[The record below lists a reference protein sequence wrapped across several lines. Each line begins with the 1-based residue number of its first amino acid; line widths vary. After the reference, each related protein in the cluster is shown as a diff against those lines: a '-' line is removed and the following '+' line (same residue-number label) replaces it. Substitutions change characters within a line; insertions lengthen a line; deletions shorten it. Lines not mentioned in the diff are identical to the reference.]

1 MINYEA
7 YSKFYN
13 PNKERIYGGI
23 KEQKKEIE
31 QELKEMKKT
40 DLKSRK
46 KSDPES
52 QFVRQKAL
60 DDGSLEK
67 RIIKSLNAF
76 TPEELT
82 NKLNGALIA
91 GGSTETI
98 NEIKNYKK
106 DFE

>member
-1 MINYEA
+1 MTFLNFSIFLIFVIINKKQGSDDFMINYEA

-76 TPEELT
+76 DE
-82 NKLNGALIA
+82 
-91 GGSTETI
+91 
-98 NEIKNYKK
+98 
-106 DFE
+106 